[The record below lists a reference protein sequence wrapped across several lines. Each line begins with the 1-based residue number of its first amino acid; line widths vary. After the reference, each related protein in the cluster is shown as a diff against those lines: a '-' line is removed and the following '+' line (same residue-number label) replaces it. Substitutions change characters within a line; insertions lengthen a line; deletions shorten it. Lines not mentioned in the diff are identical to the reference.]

1 MFLKLDFLDEWSA
14 LLLWLC
20 QTDLNVFMSIN
31 KPELNIHLFIFLG
44 CMEQGQKRM
53 PVACKVPAVKR
64 SMEKFVF
71 CVKALLHGA
80 SHGNSFWM
88 GKFQS

>member
-1 MFLKLDFLDEWSA
+1 
-14 LLLWLC
+14 
-20 QTDLNVFMSIN
+20 
-31 KPELNIHLFIFLG
+31 
-44 CMEQGQKRM
+44 M

-88 GKFQS
+88 GKF

>member
-1 MFLKLDFLDEWSA
+1 MRSQLSKFLKHVRSVECKSDGMQVGL
-14 LLLWLC
+14 
-20 QTDLNVFMSIN
+20 
-31 KPELNIHLFIFLG
+31 
-44 CMEQGQKRM
+44 QGQKRM

-64 SMEKFVF
+64 SMERFVF

-88 GKFQS
+88 GNGSVSQTPIHFREVPK

>member
-1 MFLKLDFLDEWSA
+1 LAIIGVEFLQAKYDLHKDAINDLVKELQKATRIIQA
-14 LLLWLC
+14 LC
-20 QTDLNVFMSIN
+20 SEA
-31 KPELNIHLFIFLG
+31 K
-44 CMEQGQKRM
+44 GQKRM

-88 GKFQS
+88 GKF

>member
-1 MFLKLDFLDEWSA
+1 MFFKLDFSDEWSA

-20 QTDLNVFMSIN
+20 KRDLNVFTSMD

-88 GKFQS
+88 GKF